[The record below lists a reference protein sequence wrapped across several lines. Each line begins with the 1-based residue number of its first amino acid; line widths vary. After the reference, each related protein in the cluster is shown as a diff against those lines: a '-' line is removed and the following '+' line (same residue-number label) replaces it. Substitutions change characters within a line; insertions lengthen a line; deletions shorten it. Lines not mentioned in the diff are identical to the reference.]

1 VTLTVDDIRDCLDS
15 GIPSTIATCSADG
28 TPNVTFVSQVDYVD
42 GQHVALSFQF
52 FNKTRE
58 NILEHPRALA
68 YVTNS
73 ETGASFRLS
82 LEYLRTESEGPLFE
96 RMKARLAGIASH
108 TGMADVFR
116 LRGADVYRVHDI
128 GAVAGVEPP
137 PAPPRG
143 RLLTALRTASL
154 HLAACE
160 SFDALI
166 DTALLGLQESFG
178 IQHAM
183 LLMFD
188 AGRGRLYTVASCGYP
203 ASGVGSEIALG
214 DGVIGVAAAQC
225 VPIRIGYMTSE
236 YAYGRAVRENVR
248 QSGLDRLL
256 QTEIP
261 FPGLPEAHS
270 QMAVPILA
278 GPRPL
283 GVLYVESPNPRRF
296 SYDDEDALVTLAAQ
310 LGIGIRLCQ
319 DAAENA
325 ESPAPIA
332 ATVPAAPGIPVVV
345 RRYAE
350 NDSVFVGEDYLI
362 KGVAGA
368 IFWKLL
374 HEYTRCGRT
383 EFCNRE
389 LRLDP
394 SIRLPDIT
402 DNLEARLALLNRRLT
417 ERCDF
422 LRLHK
427 TGRGRF
433 CLQVE
438 RPLKLVEVAR

>member
-1 VTLTVDDIRDCLDS
+1 
-15 GIPSTIATCSADG
+15 
-28 TPNVTFVSQVDYVD
+28 
-42 GQHVALSFQF
+42 
-52 FNKTRE
+52 
-58 NILEHPRALA
+58 
-68 YVTNS
+68 
-73 ETGASFRLS
+73 
-82 LEYLRTESEGPLFE
+82 
-96 RMKARLAGIASH
+96 
-108 TGMADVFR
+108 
-116 LRGADVYRVHDI
+116 
-128 GAVAGVEPP
+128 
-137 PAPPRG
+137 
-143 RLLTALRTASL
+143 
-154 HLAACE
+154 
-160 SFDALI
+160 
-166 DTALLGLQESFG
+166 
-178 IQHAM
+178 
-183 LLMFD
+183 
-188 AGRGRLYTVASCGYP
+188 VASGGYP

-214 DGVIGVAAAQC
+214 DGVIGVAAAQR

-248 QSGLDRLL
+248 QSGLDTLL

-278 GPRPL
+278 GPRLL

-325 ESPAPIA
+325 ESPSPLST
-332 ATVPAAPGIPVVV
+332 TVPAAPGVPVVV

-374 HEYTRCGRT
+374 REYTGSGRT

-402 DNLEARLALLNRRLT
+402 DNLEARLALLNRRLA

-438 RPLKLVEVAR
+438 RPLQLVDVAR